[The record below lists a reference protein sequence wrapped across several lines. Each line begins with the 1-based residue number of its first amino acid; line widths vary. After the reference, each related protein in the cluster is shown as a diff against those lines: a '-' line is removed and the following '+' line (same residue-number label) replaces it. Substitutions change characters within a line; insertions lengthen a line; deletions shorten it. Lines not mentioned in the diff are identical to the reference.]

1 MDRPRARGRPGFSGA
16 DADRRQPEGPGI
28 RAQDCERPAH
38 HRFDPV
44 TVTALRA
51 HRARQVEE
59 RLALGPG
66 WQEHGLIFTW
76 YDGRPIH
83 PERFS
88 KWFEVRAIRSGLPR
102 IRLHDLR
109 HSYATA
115 ALAAN
120 VSPKVVSERLGHAK
134 VGITLDVYSHVLP
147 SMDEQAALT
156 VARLILGDE
165 P

>member
-1 MDRPRARGRPGFSGA
+1 MRVSEPKTAKGRRTVA
-16 DADRRQPEGPGI
+16 LD
-28 RAQDCERPAH
+28 PA
-38 HRFDPV
+38 
-44 TVTALRA
+44 TVTAVRA
-51 HRARQVEE
+51 HRIGEAEE
-59 RLALGPG
+59 RLALGPA

-156 VARLILGDE
+156 VARLILGDDAE
-165 P
+165 GKVDGLG

>member
-1 MDRPRARGRPGFSGA
+1 M
-16 DADRRQPEGPGI
+16 
-28 RAQDCERPAH
+28 
-38 HRFDPV
+38 
-44 TVTALRA
+44 
-51 HRARQVEE
+51 E
-59 RLALGPG
+59 RLALGPA

-120 VSPKVVSERLGHAK
+120 VSPKVVSECLGHARL
-134 VGITLDVYSHVLP
+134 GITLDVYSHVLP
-147 SMDEQAALT
+147 SMDEHAALT